1 VSIPDELLLEV
12 SLVAIE
18 MPLSVLAQRLAE
30 QTGLV
35 VAIDP
40 KFHNAIVTA
49 DLRYTTVENL
59 CNLVRRQTGCEW
71 SYSREGL
78 AFGDVAEIAVA
89 PIRVRRLSPEALAG
103 VVDGMGNGCKL
114 VSIDES
120 SHLIMGERRSLR
132 RLQEAIADA
141 DAGDAV
147 TWAVQLYLV
156 SISRTASKDL
166 GLDIVPAV
174 QLAAVSAA
182 GPTSAVTAA
191 SGLTGSAQLQT
202 LLRATSNR
210 SGVELLADPLLL
222 VRDGESVSMTR
233 GLRIPVRTNKVTN
246 QTGTT
251 ITQGTIQMF
260 QTGLELNVKAKE
272 IGTSKVRLDVKIESS
287 DVAAITDGVPST
299 TAETLDTRCDVES
312 GGVYLV
318 GSLRRESGRRDITQ
332 LIQFGNVTKR
342 DGSVM
347 QVWVRAFRIR
357 LDDHDHSRDGSYASP
372 AGKAS
377 RRSATN

>member
-1 VSIPDELLLEV
+1 
-12 SLVAIE
+12 
-18 MPLSVLAQRLAE
+18 M
-30 QTGLV
+30 
-35 VAIDP
+35 
-40 KFHNAIVTA
+40 
-49 DLRYTTVENL
+49 ENV

-71 SYSREGL
+71 SYSTEGL
-78 AFGDVAEIAVA
+78 AFGEVAEIAVA
-89 PIRVRRLSPEALAG
+89 PIRVRRLSPEALGG
-103 VVDGMGNGCKL
+103 VVEGMGHGCKL
-114 VSIDES
+114 ISIDDS

-132 RLQEAIADA
+132 KLQEAITDA

-156 SISRTASKDL
+156 SISRTASRDL
-166 GLDIVPAV
+166 GLDLVPAV
-174 QLAAVSAA
+174 QMAAVAAA
-182 GPTSAVTAA
+182 GPPSAVTAA
-191 SGLTGSAQLQT
+191 SGLTGSMQLQT

-222 VRDGESVSMTR
+222 VRDGETVAMTR

-272 IGTSKVRLDVKIESS
+272 VGLNKVRLDVKVESS

-299 TAETLDTRCDVES
+299 TAETLDTHCDVES

-318 GSLRRESGRRDITQ
+318 GSLRRESGRRDVTQ
-332 LIQFGNVTKR
+332 LLQFGNATKR

-357 LDDHDHSRDGSYASP
+357 LDDHKSPLRGSYVPP

-377 RRSATN
+377 RISDTN